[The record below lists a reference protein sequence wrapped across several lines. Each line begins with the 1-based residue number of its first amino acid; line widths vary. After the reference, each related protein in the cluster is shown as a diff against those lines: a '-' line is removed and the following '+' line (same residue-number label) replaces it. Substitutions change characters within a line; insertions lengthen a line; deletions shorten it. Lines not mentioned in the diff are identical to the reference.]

1 MCTYM
6 AAPCTRINVLVN
18 VITMYTKTKFQS
30 ISPELVHFIFGVLN
44 YRLNLTKNKS
54 FHSRE
59 TYVCGL
65 SFKHLLGIILLNY
78 DLISLLFINLIW
90 YSG

>member
-44 YRLNLTKNKS
+44 YRLNLTKKIN
-54 FHSRE
+54 F
-59 TYVCGL
+59 
-65 SFKHLLGIILLNY
+65 FKG
-78 DLISLLFINLIW
+78 
-90 YSG
+90 